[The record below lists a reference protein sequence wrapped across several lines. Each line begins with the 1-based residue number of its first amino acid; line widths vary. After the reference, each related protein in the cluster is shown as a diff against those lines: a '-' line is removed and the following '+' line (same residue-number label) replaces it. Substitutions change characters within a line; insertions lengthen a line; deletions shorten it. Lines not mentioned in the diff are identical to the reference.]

1 MICKI
6 TNFLRIFF
14 QPKKIRK
21 IRYILR
27 MKKIRKIR
35 ILDLW
40 FIPVSTSCGASV
52 KLEKGIH
59 TNINSMGKETPT
71 CHKSMFNYLYDEGYI
86 TSVAYVNI
94 TQMTSDLCIPT
105 SFLWDER

>member
-6 TNFLRIFF
+6 TIFLRIFF

-35 ILDLW
+35 ILDL
-40 FIPVSTSCGASV
+40 CQKGG
-52 KLEKGIH
+52 KLSHHGLGNLDFWKA
-59 TNINSMGKETPT
+59 NPA
-71 CHKSMFNYLYDEGYI
+71 L
-86 TSVAYVNI
+86 
-94 TQMTSDLCIPT
+94 
-105 SFLWDER
+105 